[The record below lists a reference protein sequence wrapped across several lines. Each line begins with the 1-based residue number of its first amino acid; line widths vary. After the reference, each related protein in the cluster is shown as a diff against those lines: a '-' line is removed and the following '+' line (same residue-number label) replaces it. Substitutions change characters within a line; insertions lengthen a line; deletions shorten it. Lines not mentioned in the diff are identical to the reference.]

1 MKRTI
6 PFALLLLAG
15 LAAFA
20 QTTSRVRGTIT
31 GLNGDVLSVKSREG
45 KEVQLQLAP
54 DTAVLVAKAT
64 TLAEI
69 KPGTYLG
76 STTMKRADGTL
87 VAKEVHTL
95 SPQVPQGHIPWD
107 LEPGSMMTNANL
119 TGIAQSTGG
128 QEITLQYKDG
138 TQKILVPPGTPIVT
152 FVPGDRSALKPGE
165 TIFTSARVESDGK
178 MSVQRIQVS
187 KDGARPAH

>member
-1 MKRTI
+1 
-6 PFALLLLAG
+6 
-15 LAAFA
+15 
-20 QTTSRVRGTIT
+20 
-31 GLNGDVLSVKSREG
+31 
-45 KEVQLQLAP
+45 
-54 DTAVLVAKAT
+54 
-64 TLAEI
+64 
-69 KPGTYLG
+69 
-76 STTMKRADGTL
+76 
-87 VAKEVHTL
+87 
-95 SPQVPQGHIPWD
+95 
-107 LEPGSMMTNANL
+107 MMTNANL

>member
-1 MKRTI
+1 MKKTI

-165 TIFTSARVESDGK
+165 SIFTSARVESDGK

>member
-1 MKRTI
+1 MKKAV
-6 PFALLLLAG
+6 PFAVLLAG
-15 LAAFA
+15 LAAFG

-31 GLNGDVLSVKSREG
+31 GLNGDALSVKTREG
-45 KEVQLQLAP
+45 KDVQLQLAP
-54 DTAVLVAKAT
+54 DAAVFVAKAT

-87 VAKEVHTL
+87 IAKEVHTL

-119 TGIAQSTGG
+119 TGVAKATGG

-138 TQKILVPPGTPIVT
+138 SQKILVPPGTPIVT
-152 FVPGDRSALKPGE
+152 FLPGDKSALKPGE
-165 TIFTSARVESDGK
+165 TIFTSARVEADGK

-187 KDGARPAH
+187 KDGVRPAH

>member
-1 MKRTI
+1 MRE
-6 PFALLLLAG
+6 
-15 LAAFA
+15 
-20 QTTSRVRGTIT
+20 QD
-31 GLNGDVLSVKSREG
+31 DV
-45 KEVQLQLAP
+45 VQLEEGLRHAR
-54 DTAVLVAKAT
+54 LVG
-64 TLAEI
+64 E
-69 KPGTYLG
+69 
-76 STTMKRADGTL
+76 D
-87 VAKEVHTL
+87 V
-95 SPQVPQGHIPWD
+95 
-107 LEPGSMMTNANL
+107 EP
-119 TGIAQSTGG
+119 GG